1 MADHETGDLGQR
13 LRAVREDRRVSQ
25 TGLAGPDL
33 SPSYLSLIESGK
45 RTPSD
50 AVLQRLADRL
60 DVSAHFL
67 RHGSAAPEERVPE
80 LELEHAR
87 HALVTGDLPEAAA
100 RAQAVI
106 GARGAPRRLHDE
118 ALLVLASA
126 QERAGDLESALSS
139 LLPLHTRALTGD
151 AAVGVASTGVLL
163 LQSLIQAG
171 DLNQAA
177 DAGAAAVAASARLGA
192 GGTDGHLRLAATLV
206 GVHIQRGD
214 LLYAQHLAEEMLQD
228 AQQVGSR
235 IGQGSLHWN
244 AALAAEESGHVERAL
259 HHARRAV
266 AFLSEGPDTRDFF
279 RLKLSLASLL
289 LVSEPPQ
296 LDEAV
301 ASLLAIRQPLE
312 QLGSEVDMAYW
323 HRIRASAHLCA
334 GEPGA
339 ARSAAET
346 ALTVLGDTPRLEA
359 CVARTVLGD
368 ALAATG
374 DHASAETQYRRAAD
388 TLSMMSA
395 TRQAAQV
402 WRDLGDRLIDI
413 GRTEGALDAFQRA
426 FDAVGLRPSSVRSG
440 SVAAAVG
447 PGVTA

>member
-1 MADHETGDLGQR
+1 MSDHDTGDLGER
-13 LRAVREDRRVSQ
+13 LRAVREDRRISQ
-25 TGLAGPDL
+25 TELAGSDL

-50 AVLQRLADRL
+50 TVLQRLADRL

-87 HALVTGDLPEAAA
+87 HALVTGDLDEATT

-118 ALLVLASA
+118 ALLVLARA
-126 QERAGDLESALSS
+126 QERSGDLEAAFAT

-163 LQSLIQAG
+163 LSSLVQAG

-192 GGTDGHLRLAATLV
+192 AGTDEHLRLAATLV

-228 AQQVGSR
+228 AEKIGSR
-235 IGQGSLHWN
+235 VGQGSLHWN

-323 HRIRASAHLCA
+323 HRIRASAHLRS
-334 GEPGA
+334 GEPDS

-346 ALTVLGDTPRLEA
+346 ALAVLGDTPRLEA

-368 ALAATG
+368 ALAASG
-374 DHASAETQYRRAAD
+374 DHDGAEVEYRRAAD

-395 TRQAAQV
+395 TRQAAQA
-402 WRDLGDRLIDI
+402 WRDLGDRLMDI
-413 GRTEGALDAFQRA
+413 GRTGGALEAFQQA
-426 FDAVGLRPSSVRSG
+426 FDAVGLRPSSVRVGTVG
-440 SVAAAVG
+440 SVAG
-447 PGVTA
+447 PGILA